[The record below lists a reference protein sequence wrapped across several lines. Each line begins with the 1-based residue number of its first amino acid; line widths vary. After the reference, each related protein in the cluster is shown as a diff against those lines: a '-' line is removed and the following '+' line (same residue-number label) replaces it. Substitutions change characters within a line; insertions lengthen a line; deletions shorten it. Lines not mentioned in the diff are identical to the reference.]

1 MVSSITSAQTFN
13 LTHFKSNE
21 NEEKGFIEISNNNYI
36 KLFNDEV
43 ELNADVQLE
52 TYYII
57 GAIDN
62 YKLETDSCDNIT
74 ISFKIKDDKLK
85 VIITKRHDEDYY
97 LINIF
102 KRFSNYDIYFKGLIH

>member
-21 NEEKGFIEISNNNYI
+21 DKDFIEISNNNYI
-36 KLFNDEV
+36 KLINDEV
-43 ELNADVQLE
+43 ELKADVQLE
-52 TYYII
+52 TYYIV

-74 ISFKIKDDKLK
+74 ISFKIKDDKLR

-102 KRFSNYDIYFKGLIH
+102 KRVFSNYDIYFKGLIH